1 MWFESSATRTVST
14 LGRTIAVRPSE
25 LVWVTVPE
33 LIENWVRVGMLVL
46 ALTAPLGAGYVAGI
60 CATSGPGAWG

>member
-1 MWFESSATRTVST
+1 M
-14 LGRTIAVRPSE
+14 RPSE